1 MKLTL
6 NREFLKRHFF
16 ALAVFLLMSGWFGY
30 DAFVRYPATSAHD
43 LYVSIEGSE
52 PSAGVDL
59 ADFKAQ
65 KVSIQYVLT
74 ALTFLAGASVGLHLL
89 LLARFSFSF
98 DEDGFTRAGVK
109 RPYSAIET
117 VDTTAWERKG
127 ILVISGKSWK
137 IKLDSWH
144 HAGVKDF
151 YEKIQK
157 RG

>member
-6 NREFLKRHFF
+6 NREFLNRHLF
-16 ALAVFLLMSGWFGY
+16 ALTVFLLLSGWFGY
-30 DAFVRYPATSAHD
+30 DAFVRYPAVSAHD
-43 LYVSIEGSE
+43 LYVSIEKSE
-52 PSAGVDL
+52 PAAGTDL
-59 ADFKAQ
+59 AAFKAQ
-65 KVSIQYVLT
+65 KVSTQRVFT
-74 ALTFLAGASVGLHLL
+74 ALTFLVGAAVGLQLL
-89 LLARFSFSF
+89 LLARFAFSF
-98 DEDGFTRAGVK
+98 DEDGFTCAGVK

-127 ILVISGKSWK
+127 ILVISGKKWK

-144 HAGVKDF
+144 HTGVKDF